1 MSNIEKNENKKVK
14 GNGFFKDVLKSIKDF
29 DKYEDFGLEGV
40 GKTSGYLIKLVVIF
54 TIVITCMTVY
64 KFSNSVKEAINYF
77 DAKVTDLSYA
87 DGILTVNNN
96 EKFEVA
102 SDKYITGKI
111 IVDTENLSDEKIE
124 EYKNQIKNQNN
135 GLVLLK
141 DKMLLKN
148 EMLSAISETSYTDF
162 FNKYNITSLD
172 KQKIIDYVNNNSLQI
187 YTSVFVTMFIYMFV
201 VYLASILVDALVLGF
216 LAYLIARIFR
226 MKIKYSASF
235 SMSVHALTLSIILN
249 MVYII
254 INGFTGWTVKYFQFM
269 YTAISYIYIVT
280 AILMIKTDYM
290 KRQAEVEKIKSVQ
303 EQVKEKIKQ
312 KDCKKPLNITIMPIL
327 YEAYQSNLEN
337 KDKKKLFYPRVVR
350 TGKVG
355 TEQIAKEVAGYSSLS
370 AGDVKNTIDNLVTVM
385 TQHLQASET
394 VSLDGLGNFRITMI
408 AKGKGVETADD
419 VSASQAK
426 LYMRFT
432 SASTLNSDR
441 TKATRSLLTGAKCKR
456 FDRKTGAVS
465 GEEENPD
472 VDNPSGGGIEGI

>member
-1 MSNIEKNENKKVK
+1 MSNTENTENKKIK
-14 GNGFFKDVLKSIKDF
+14 RNGFFNDVFKSIKDS

-54 TIVITCMTVY
+54 TLVITCMTVY
-64 KFSNSVKEAINYF
+64 RFSNSVKEAVNYF
-77 DAKVTDLSYA
+77 DEKVTDLSYA

-235 SMSVHALTLSIILN
+235 SMSVHALTL
-249 MVYII
+249 
-254 INGFTGWTVKYFQFM
+254 
-269 YTAISYIYIVT
+269 
-280 AILMIKTDYM
+280 
-290 KRQAEVEKIKSVQ
+290 
-303 EQVKEKIKQ
+303 
-312 KDCKKPLNITIMPIL
+312 
-327 YEAYQSNLEN
+327 
-337 KDKKKLFYPRVVR
+337 
-350 TGKVG
+350 
-355 TEQIAKEVAGYSSLS
+355 
-370 AGDVKNTIDNLVTVM
+370 
-385 TQHLQASET
+385 
-394 VSLDGLGNFRITMI
+394 
-408 AKGKGVETADD
+408 
-419 VSASQAK
+419 
-426 LYMRFT
+426 
-432 SASTLNSDR
+432 
-441 TKATRSLLTGAKCKR
+441 
-456 FDRKTGAVS
+456 
-465 GEEENPD
+465 
-472 VDNPSGGGIEGI
+472 

>member
-1 MSNIEKNENKKVK
+1 MSNIENNENKKVK

-40 GKTSGYLIKLVVIF
+40 GKTSGYLIKLVAIF
-54 TIVITCMTVY
+54 TIIITCMTVY
-64 KFSNSVKEAINYF
+64 KFSNSVKEAVNYF

-124 EYKNQIKNQNN
+124 EYKNQIKNQ
-135 GLVLLK
+135 
-141 DKMLLKN
+141 
-148 EMLSAISETSYTDF
+148 MLSAISETSYTDF

-172 KQKIIDYVNNNSLQI
+172 KQKIIDYVKNNSLQI

-235 SMSVHALTLSIILN
+235 SMSVHALTLSITLN

-312 KDCKKPLNITIMPIL
+312 KEQEKEDEKAEAKNKRERERQKEKEKKQ
-327 YEAYQSNLEN
+327 E
-337 KDKKKLFYPRVVR
+337 
-350 TGKVG
+350 
-355 TEQIAKEVAGYSSLS
+355 EQ
-370 AGDVKNTIDNLVTVM
+370 
-385 TQHLQASET
+385 
-394 VSLDGLGNFRITMI
+394 
-408 AKGKGVETADD
+408 
-419 VSASQAK
+419 
-426 LYMRFT
+426 
-432 SASTLNSDR
+432 
-441 TKATRSLLTGAKCKR
+441 
-456 FDRKTGAVS
+456 
-465 GEEENPD
+465 ENPEIGD
-472 VDNPSGGGIEGI
+472 KPEGSNV

>member
-1 MSNIEKNENKKVK
+1 MSNTENNENKKVK

-40 GKTSGYLIKLVVIF
+40 GKTSGYLIKSVAIF
-54 TIVITCMTVY
+54 TIIITCMTVY
-64 KFSNSVKEAINYF
+64 KFSNSVKEAVNYF
-77 DAKVTDLSYA
+77 DEKVTDLSYA

-235 SMSVHALTLSIILN
+235 SMGVHALTLSIILN
-249 MVYII
+249 MVYVIM
-254 INGFTGWTVKYFQFM
+254 NGFTGWTVKYFQFM

-290 KRQAEVEKIKSVQ
+290 KRQAEVEKNKKCSGTSKRKNKTKKSRKRKTKKLSLKTN
-303 EQVKEKIKQ
+303 VKE
-312 KDCKKPLNITIMPIL
+312 
-327 YEAYQSNLEN
+327 
-337 KDKKKLFYPRVVR
+337 KDKKKKKKTR
-350 TGKVG
+350 G
-355 TEQIAKEVAGYSSLS
+355 T
-370 AGDVKNTIDNLVTVM
+370 
-385 TQHLQASET
+385 
-394 VSLDGLGNFRITMI
+394 
-408 AKGKGVETADD
+408 
-419 VSASQAK
+419 
-426 LYMRFT
+426 
-432 SASTLNSDR
+432 
-441 TKATRSLLTGAKCKR
+441 
-456 FDRKTGAVS
+456 RKS
-465 GEEENPD
+465 RNWR
-472 VDNPSGGGIEGI
+472 

>member
-1 MSNIEKNENKKVK
+1 MSNTENTENKKIK
-14 GNGFFKDVLKSIKDF
+14 RNGFFNDVFKSIKDF

-54 TIVITCMTVY
+54 TLVITCMTVY
-64 KFSNSVKEAINYF
+64 RFSNSVKEAVNYF
-77 DAKVTDLSYA
+77 DEKVTDLSYA

-216 LAYLIARIFR
+216 LAYLIAIIFR
-226 MKIKYSASF
+226 M
-235 SMSVHALTLSIILN
+235 
-249 MVYII
+249 
-254 INGFTGWTVKYFQFM
+254 
-269 YTAISYIYIVT
+269 
-280 AILMIKTDYM
+280 
-290 KRQAEVEKIKSVQ
+290 
-303 EQVKEKIKQ
+303 
-312 KDCKKPLNITIMPIL
+312 
-327 YEAYQSNLEN
+327 
-337 KDKKKLFYPRVVR
+337 
-350 TGKVG
+350 
-355 TEQIAKEVAGYSSLS
+355 
-370 AGDVKNTIDNLVTVM
+370 
-385 TQHLQASET
+385 
-394 VSLDGLGNFRITMI
+394 
-408 AKGKGVETADD
+408 
-419 VSASQAK
+419 
-426 LYMRFT
+426 
-432 SASTLNSDR
+432 
-441 TKATRSLLTGAKCKR
+441 
-456 FDRKTGAVS
+456 
-465 GEEENPD
+465 
-472 VDNPSGGGIEGI
+472 

>member
-1 MSNIEKNENKKVK
+1 MSDTENIENKKIK
-14 GNGFFKDVLKSIKDF
+14 RNGFFKDVLKSIKDF

-54 TIVITCMTVY
+54 TLVITCMTVY
-64 KFSNSVKEAINYF
+64 RFSNSVKEAVDYF
-77 DAKVTDLSYA
+77 DEKITELSYA

-96 EKFEVA
+96 EKFEAV
-102 SDKYITGKI
+102 SDKYITGTI
-111 IVDTENLSDEKIE
+111 IVDTDDLTDEKIE
-124 EYKNQIKNQNN
+124 DYRNQLRNQDN

-141 DKMLLKN
+141 DKILLKN

-172 KQKIIDYVNNNSLQI
+172 KQKIIDYVNNNSVQI
-187 YTSVFVTMFIYMFV
+187 YTSVFVTIFIYMFV
-201 VYLASILVDALVLGF
+201 VYFASILVDALVLGA

-235 SMSVHALTLSIILN
+235 SMGVHALTLSIILN

-312 KDCKKPLNITIMPIL
+312 KEQEKEDEKAEAKNKRERERQKEKEKKQ
-327 YEAYQSNLEN
+327 E
-337 KDKKKLFYPRVVR
+337 
-350 TGKVG
+350 
-355 TEQIAKEVAGYSSLS
+355 EQ
-370 AGDVKNTIDNLVTVM
+370 
-385 TQHLQASET
+385 
-394 VSLDGLGNFRITMI
+394 
-408 AKGKGVETADD
+408 
-419 VSASQAK
+419 
-426 LYMRFT
+426 
-432 SASTLNSDR
+432 
-441 TKATRSLLTGAKCKR
+441 
-456 FDRKTGAVS
+456 
-465 GEEENPD
+465 ENPEIGD
-472 VDNPSGGGIEGI
+472 KPEGSNV

>member
-1 MSNIEKNENKKVK
+1 MSNTENTENKKIK
-14 GNGFFKDVLKSIKDF
+14 RNGFFNDVFKSIKDF

-54 TIVITCMTVY
+54 TLVITCMTVY
-64 KFSNSVKEAINYF
+64 RFSNSVKEAVDYF
-77 DAKVTDLSYA
+77 DEKITELSYA

-96 EKFEVA
+96 EKFEAV
-102 SDKYITGKI
+102 SDKYITGTI
-111 IVDTENLSDEKIE
+111 IVDTDDLTDEKIE
-124 EYKNQIKNQNN
+124 DYRNQLRNQDN

-141 DKMLLKN
+141 DKILLKN

-172 KQKIIDYVNNNSLQI
+172 KQKIIDYVNNNSVQI
-187 YTSVFVTMFIYMFV
+187 YTSVFVTIFIYMFV
-201 VYLASILVDALVLGF
+201 VYFASILVDALVLGA

-312 KDCKKPLNITIMPIL
+312 KEQENEDEKAESKNKRERERQKEKEKKQ
-327 YEAYQSNLEN
+327 E
-337 KDKKKLFYPRVVR
+337 
-350 TGKVG
+350 
-355 TEQIAKEVAGYSSLS
+355 EQ
-370 AGDVKNTIDNLVTVM
+370 
-385 TQHLQASET
+385 
-394 VSLDGLGNFRITMI
+394 
-408 AKGKGVETADD
+408 
-419 VSASQAK
+419 
-426 LYMRFT
+426 
-432 SASTLNSDR
+432 
-441 TKATRSLLTGAKCKR
+441 
-456 FDRKTGAVS
+456 
-465 GEEENPD
+465 ENPEIGD
-472 VDNPSGGGIEGI
+472 KPEGSNV

>member
-1 MSNIEKNENKKVK
+1 MSNTENTENKKIK
-14 GNGFFKDVLKSIKDF
+14 RNGFFNDVFKSIKDF

-54 TIVITCMTVY
+54 TLVITCMTVY
-64 KFSNSVKEAINYF
+64 RFSNSVKEAVDYF
-77 DAKVTDLSYA
+77 DEKITELSYA

-96 EKFEVA
+96 EKFEVV
-102 SDKYITGKI
+102 SDKYITGTI
-111 IVDTENLSDEKIE
+111 IVDTDDLTDEKIE
-124 EYKNQIKNQNN
+124 DYRNQLRNQDN

-141 DKMLLKN
+141 DKILLKN

-172 KQKIIDYVNNNSLQI
+172 KQKIIDYVKNNSLQI

-312 KDCKKPLNITIMPIL
+312 KEQEKEDEKAEAKNKRERERQKEKEKKQ
-327 YEAYQSNLEN
+327 E
-337 KDKKKLFYPRVVR
+337 
-350 TGKVG
+350 
-355 TEQIAKEVAGYSSLS
+355 EQ
-370 AGDVKNTIDNLVTVM
+370 
-385 TQHLQASET
+385 
-394 VSLDGLGNFRITMI
+394 
-408 AKGKGVETADD
+408 
-419 VSASQAK
+419 
-426 LYMRFT
+426 
-432 SASTLNSDR
+432 
-441 TKATRSLLTGAKCKR
+441 
-456 FDRKTGAVS
+456 
-465 GEEENPD
+465 ENPEIGD
-472 VDNPSGGGIEGI
+472 KPEGSNV

>member
-40 GKTSGYLIKLVVIF
+40 GKTSGYLIKLVAIF
-54 TIVITCMTVY
+54 TIIITCMTVY
-64 KFSNSVKEAINYF
+64 KFSNSVKQAVNYF
-77 DAKVTDLSYA
+77 DATDLSYA

-96 EKFEVA
+96 EKFEVV

-312 KDCKKPLNITIMPIL
+312 KEQEKEDEKAEAKNKRERERQKEKEKKQ
-327 YEAYQSNLEN
+327 E
-337 KDKKKLFYPRVVR
+337 
-350 TGKVG
+350 
-355 TEQIAKEVAGYSSLS
+355 EQ
-370 AGDVKNTIDNLVTVM
+370 
-385 TQHLQASET
+385 
-394 VSLDGLGNFRITMI
+394 
-408 AKGKGVETADD
+408 
-419 VSASQAK
+419 
-426 LYMRFT
+426 
-432 SASTLNSDR
+432 
-441 TKATRSLLTGAKCKR
+441 
-456 FDRKTGAVS
+456 
-465 GEEENPD
+465 ENPEIGD
-472 VDNPSGGGIEGI
+472 KPEGSNV

>member
-1 MSNIEKNENKKVK
+1 MSNIEKNENKKAK

-40 GKTSGYLIKLVVIF
+40 GKTSGYLIKLVAIF
-54 TIVITCMTVY
+54 TIIITCMTVY
-64 KFSNSVKEAINYF
+64 KFSNSVKEAVNYF
-77 DAKVTDLSYA
+77 DEKVTDLSYA

-187 YTSVFVTMFIYMFV
+187 YTFVTMFIYMFV

-312 KDCKKPLNITIMPIL
+312 KEQEKEDEKAEAKNKRERERQKEKEKKQ
-327 YEAYQSNLEN
+327 E
-337 KDKKKLFYPRVVR
+337 
-350 TGKVG
+350 
-355 TEQIAKEVAGYSSLS
+355 EQ
-370 AGDVKNTIDNLVTVM
+370 
-385 TQHLQASET
+385 
-394 VSLDGLGNFRITMI
+394 
-408 AKGKGVETADD
+408 
-419 VSASQAK
+419 
-426 LYMRFT
+426 
-432 SASTLNSDR
+432 
-441 TKATRSLLTGAKCKR
+441 
-456 FDRKTGAVS
+456 
-465 GEEENPD
+465 ENPEIGD
-472 VDNPSGGGIEGI
+472 KPEGSNV

>member
-1 MSNIEKNENKKVK
+1 MSNTENTENKKIK
-14 GNGFFKDVLKSIKDF
+14 RNGFFNDVFKSIKDF

-54 TIVITCMTVY
+54 TLVITCMTVY
-64 KFSNSVKEAINYF
+64 RFSNSVKEAVNYF
-77 DAKVTDLSYA
+77 DEKVTDLSYA

-124 EYKNQIKNQNN
+124 EYKNQIKNQ
-135 GLVLLK
+135 K
-141 DKMLLKN
+141 
-148 EMLSAISETSYTDF
+148 LSAISETSYTDF

-312 KDCKKPLNITIMPIL
+312 KEQEKEDEKAEAKNKRERERQKEKEKKQ
-327 YEAYQSNLEN
+327 E
-337 KDKKKLFYPRVVR
+337 
-350 TGKVG
+350 
-355 TEQIAKEVAGYSSLS
+355 EQ
-370 AGDVKNTIDNLVTVM
+370 
-385 TQHLQASET
+385 
-394 VSLDGLGNFRITMI
+394 
-408 AKGKGVETADD
+408 
-419 VSASQAK
+419 
-426 LYMRFT
+426 
-432 SASTLNSDR
+432 
-441 TKATRSLLTGAKCKR
+441 
-456 FDRKTGAVS
+456 
-465 GEEENPD
+465 ENPEIGD
-472 VDNPSGGGIEGI
+472 KPEGSNV